1 MKRLR
6 EIISNAFAVDPPGPA
21 EPTDE
26 ERPIVDR
33 LCREVVKRRMTAPA
47 LLALECS
54 RPMNYLGSQ
63 AMHFFQPMASVLVSP
78 KHWDAFA
85 AFLERRGSL
94 EHLARR
100 IEDLERER
108 EETGGSGE
116 EPKDS

>member
-6 EIISNAFAVDPPGPA
+6 EILSNAFAVDPPGPA
-21 EPTDE
+21 EPTDD

-33 LCREVVKRRMTAPA
+33 LCREVIKRRMTTPA

-94 EHLARR
+94 EYLARR

-108 EETGGSGE
+108 EETGDSGE
-116 EPKDS
+116 EPKGS

>member
-6 EIISNAFAVDPPGPA
+6 EILTNAFAVDPAGPA
-21 EPTDE
+21 EPTDA

-33 LCREVVKRRMTAPA
+33 LCQEVVKRRMTAPA

-54 RPMNYLGSQ
+54 KPMNYLGSQ

-78 KHWDAFA
+78 KHWDSFA

-108 EETGGSGE
+108 EEGAAARREPEGS
-116 EPKDS
+116 